1 MTERLARNAELARFP
16 CAGSDKDTAVAVIQQ
31 ILYACRSAESK
42 VRAEQNAHI
51 AHSAIVA
58 VQNGLGQTEFRD
70 TVAEDS
76 SDFFAAF
83 EYRDFVSSSCQNN
96 GNRDTGRACTDNADF
111 HAVRRST
118 AQVKSLKTG
127 VGDIIFNR

>member
-1 MTERLARNAELARFP
+1 MVDTTIERPGALAPTAAQAAP
-16 CAGSDKDTAVAVIQQ
+16 SDGVSRLRAVIKQ
-31 ILYACRSAESK
+31 ILYACGSAESK
-42 VRAEQNAHI
+42 VRAEQDAHV

-83 EYRDFVSSSCQNN
+83 KYRDFVSPSCQNN
-96 GNRDTGRACTDNADF
+96 GNRDAGWACTDNADF
-111 HAVRRST
+111 HAV
-118 AQVKSLKTG
+118 
-127 VGDIIFNR
+127 